1 MDADHDRSSDDAP
14 SQDGSP
20 QDALV
25 ALPEEV
31 PPGAPLRFLLREF
44 HEDLGPTL
52 YLWGVQ
58 VPGGAIGF
66 SPEGKPIIEAESAEN
81 IRRLFGRV
89 KALDLI
95 WIDPPDRS

>member
-1 MDADHDRSSDDAP
+1 MEPEHRDDED
-14 SQDGSP
+14 SGGGVSP
-20 QDALV
+20 EPEALV
-25 ALPEEV
+25 ALPEEI
-31 PPGAPLRFLLREF
+31 PPGAPRRFLLREF
-44 HEDLGPTL
+44 PEDRGPTL

-66 SPEGKPIIEAESAEN
+66 TQDGKPIIESGSAEN

-89 KALDLI
+89 RSLDLV